1 MLIINEGFPVTILS
15 NEITELE
22 GESQVSYLLAKA
34 LKKQQEL
41 RAKFLEKGEKTYEE
55 TTRKKR
61 FAVWMMLVFRIIWL
75 LTCENNCT
83 LIGWN
88 NIKSSR
94 SS

>member
-41 RAKFLEKGEKTYEE
+41 RAKFLEKGEKTMRNYKEKE
-55 TTRKKR
+55 ICCLDDAGLQNHLAFNLRK
-61 FAVWMMLVFRIIWL
+61 
-75 LTCENNCT
+75 
-83 LIGWN
+83 
-88 NIKSSR
+88 
-94 SS
+94 